1 MNQKILVIAPHPDD
15 ETLGCGGTLLK
26 HSKQGDEI
34 HWIIVTGMLAEK
46 GYSQENIMQ
55 RKREISEVSSKYP
68 FKTTT
73 VLDFPAAGL
82 EQIATSTLVSSL
94 SKIIQTLQPEIVY
107 VPFRNDAH
115 SDHQITFD
123 AITASCKSFRAPF
136 IKKILAY
143 ETLSETDFNLKPGMV
158 NFTPNVWV
166 NISPFIEKKL
176 QILRIF
182 NSELQAFPFPRSEE
196 AVIAQA
202 KVRGIQANCMAAEA
216 FWLLK
221 EIIE

>member
-1 MNQKILVIAPHPDD
+1 MSQKILVIAPHPDD

-26 HSKQGDEI
+26 HSAQGDEI
-34 HWIIVTGMLAEK
+34 HWLIVTGMLAEN
-46 GYSQENIMQ
+46 GYSEESIIQREQEIN
-55 RKREISEVSSKYP
+55 EVSAKYP

-73 VLDFPAAGL
+73 VLHFPAASL
-82 EQIATSTLVSSL
+82 DQISTSILVLTL
-94 SKIIQTLQPEIVY
+94 SKAIQKLQPEVVY

-123 AITASCKSFRAPF
+123 AISASCKSFRTPF

-166 NISPFIEKKL
+166 NISTFLEEKL
-176 QILRIF
+176 EILGVY

-202 KVRGIQANCMAAEA
+202 KLRGVQANCKAAEA